1 LAKGQEIALDELMNE
16 LDELMNELDELMNE
30 VEEIG
35 HLKHSSPCSAS

>member
-16 LDELMNELDELMNE
+16 LDELMNE

-35 HLKHSSPCSAS
+35 HTEAL